1 MTNISEIAKKLSE
14 RISNAETRKRSRTAE
29 ENQRF
34 LYAIE
39 YILTDIWKASY
50 IHPEVECSIHK
61 HNNYYSS
68 NPRYR
73 DPNLT
78 YRMTMNAFDGLQLL
92 NLIVVT
98 KDGYYDRTKM
108 QGGLTRY
115 RAREELLEIL
125 NAIPEH
131 PAIHLKP
138 NLDAET
144 ILLRQKIDNR
154 NVLVPYEPDVFTDK
168 ARNSLRTI
176 NQCFLRHWVDLR
188 ILDKDVLALQ
198 ERLFDDTEKQPIDLT
213 KRTLVCIFSNA
224 SFEEGGRFYRGWWQN
239 VPSEYRPYIT
249 IDSKATSEHDYSQ
262 LNPNMIY
269 SVYNKELGSEDAYS
283 RVAGE
288 EHRNVVKEAFNAMFQ
303 ANTTLDRKPDGIE
316 LDTIGMSWR
325 ELKEEIL
332 NAHKPIKDY
341 FFKGLGNRLQFED
354 SIIAKSIMLHFAKMD
369 APALPIHDSF
379 IMHHGFG
386 TYGELE
392 EVMRKAFYE
401 RFNKDIGVSRE
412 MVVQHKS
419 NIPIDKDEL
428 ATPSFDD
435 IINTEND
442 YSQWRDRE
450 NMWMSRILHKN
461 SLDLI

>member
-1 MTNISEIAKKLSE
+1 MTKISEIAKKLSE
-14 RISNAETRKRSRTAE
+14 RITNAETRQRSRTAE
-29 ENQRF
+29 EYQRF

-50 IHPEVECSIHK
+50 IHPEAECSIHK

-73 DPNLT
+73 DHNLT
-78 YRMTMNAFDGLQLL
+78 YKMTMAAFDGLQLL

-115 RAREELLEIL
+115 RAREELLEML
-125 NAIPEH
+125 NEIPEH

-144 ILLRQKIDNR
+144 ILLRNEIDGR
-154 NVLVPYEPDVFTDK
+154 KVLVDYEEDAFTEK
-168 ARNSLRTI
+168 ARNNLRTI
-176 NQCFLRHWVDLR
+176 NQCLTRHWVDLR

-213 KRTLVCIFSNA
+213 KRTLVRIFSNA

-249 IDSKATSEHDYSQ
+249 IDSKPTIEYDYSQ

-269 SVYNKELGSEDAYS
+269 SAYNKELGSEDAYT
-283 RVAGE
+283 RVAGDD
-288 EHRNVVKEAFNAMFQ
+288 HRDVVKQAFNAMFQ
-303 ANTTLDRKPDGIE
+303 ASTTLDRKPDGIE
-316 LDTIGMSWR
+316 LEAIGMSWR
-325 ELKEEIL
+325 ELKEAIL

-341 FFKGLGNRLQFED
+341 FFKGIGNRLQFED
-354 SIIAKSIMLHFAKMD
+354 SCIAESVMLQFAKMD

-392 EVMRKAFYE
+392 EVMRRAFYE
-401 RFNKDIGVSRE
+401 RFNKDIKVKGD
-412 MVVQHKS
+412 MVV
-419 NIPIDKDEL
+419 PIKPAKDYPIGDKNFFAD
-428 ATPSFDD
+428 TSIDG
-435 IINTEND
+435 IINAENE
-442 YSQWRDRE
+442 YSQWRDRDD
-450 NMWMSRILHKN
+450 MWMSKK
-461 SLDLI
+461 

>member
-1 MTNISEIAKKLSE
+1 MIPLSIVFNMTNIIEIAKKLSD
-14 RISNAETRKRSRTAE
+14 RITNAETRQRSRTADE
-29 ENQRF
+29 YKRF
-34 LYAIE
+34 LNAIE

-50 IHPEVECSIHK
+50 IYSETECSIHK

-68 NPRYR
+68 NTRYR
-73 DPNLT
+73 EPNLT

-115 RAREELLEIL
+115 RAREELLEML
-125 NAIPEH
+125 NEISEH

-144 ILLRQKIDNR
+144 ILLRNKIDGR
-154 NVLVPYEPDVFTDK
+154 KVLVDYEEDAFTER
-168 ARNSLRTI
+168 ARKNLWII
-176 NQCFLRHWVDLR
+176 NQCFIRHWLDLR
-188 ILDKDVLALQ
+188 ILDDDVLTLQ
-198 ERLFDDTEKQPIDLT
+198 ERLLDDTEKQPIDLT
-213 KRTLVCIFSNA
+213 KRTLVRIFTNN

-239 VPSEYRPYIT
+239 VPSEYRPFIT

-288 EHRNVVKEAFNAMFQ
+288 EHREVVKQAFNAMFQ
-303 ANTTLDRKPDGIE
+303 ASTTLDRKPDGIE
-316 LDTIGMSWR
+316 LDAIGMSWR

-341 FFKGLGNRLQFED
+341 FFKVLGNRLQFED
-354 SIIAKSIMLHFAKMD
+354 SIIAENIMLQFAKMD

-379 IMHHGFG
+379 IMHHGFS

-392 EVMRKAFYE
+392 EAMRRAFYD
-401 RFNKDIGVSRE
+401 RFHRSINVSKE
-412 MVVQHKS
+412 MVVKQKS
-419 NIPIDKDEL
+419 NIPIDKDGFVSLEI
-428 ATPSFDD
+428 DD
-435 IINTEND
+435 ILNAEND
-442 YSQWRDRE
+442 YSQWRER
-450 NMWMSRILHKN
+450 
-461 SLDLI
+461 